1 MEAQIL
7 AYESSKLSK
16 FRNSIA
22 HFNYRLE
29 TATTDL
35 KDDPN
40 FPKDPVQAA
49 LIENLARITL
59 ASLKIHNNK
68 AQDLEEKDFGQHGF
82 IAAEGQLGNSPITKW
97 LSERV
102 ATSNVWSVCNTM
114 STMAAAASGGIG
126 IAPLPCFLGD
136 TRTDLVRVSE
146 PIPETEVEPV
156 IAYHV
161 SLRKSDR
168 AQALVQ
174 YLKRVFAENEALFA
188 GRKGRG

>member
-68 AQDLEEKDFGQHGF
+68 AQDLKVVDVNSSRVRYEEN
-82 IAAEGQLGNSPITKW
+82 LGGVVSKNSKSMTFQEVRELTQTLEAFVFSLAYAFVEAGCVLQRKKQIR
-97 LSERV
+97 LG
-102 ATSNVWSVCNTM
+102 VCNRCDEGHLTEVT
-114 STMAAAASGGIG
+114 SVASGECPSCGHSG
-126 IAPLPCFLGD
+126 PFL
-136 TRTDLVRVSE
+136 T
-146 PIPETEVEPV
+146 
-156 IAYHV
+156 
-161 SLRKSDR
+161 
-168 AQALVQ
+168 
-174 YLKRVFAENEALFA
+174 
-188 GRKGRG
+188 